1 MNELTLRYFASE
13 AETASGK
20 NSESDDN
27 IDRRLKIMSI
37 ADRYFKNVPE
47 YYRYMYLDGYTPEQ
61 ILYAARKT
69 IFREHTERTEA
80 QNKIDEIKIVSEVKV
95 K

>member
-1 MNELTLRYFASE
+1 
-13 AETASGK
+13 
-20 NSESDDN
+20 
-27 IDRRLKIMSI
+27 MSI

-61 ILYAARKT
+61 ILYAARKK

-80 QNKIDEIKIVSEVKV
+80 QNQIDEIKIVSEVKV